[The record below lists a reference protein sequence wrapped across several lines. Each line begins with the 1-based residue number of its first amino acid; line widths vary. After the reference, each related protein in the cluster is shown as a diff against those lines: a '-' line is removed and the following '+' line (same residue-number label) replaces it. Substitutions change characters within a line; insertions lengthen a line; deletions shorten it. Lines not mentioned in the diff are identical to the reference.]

1 MRRVA
6 SPLLI
11 GGARLGA
18 CRLGTGVAASLRPP
32 SGIRGPDTYLGTLD
46 TAIGGPNACV
56 GDFDAGVCGLDI
68 VMLLPA
74 CRV

>member
-18 CRLGTGVAASLRPP
+18 CRLGTG
-32 SGIRGPDTYLGTLD
+32 IRGPDTGLGTLD